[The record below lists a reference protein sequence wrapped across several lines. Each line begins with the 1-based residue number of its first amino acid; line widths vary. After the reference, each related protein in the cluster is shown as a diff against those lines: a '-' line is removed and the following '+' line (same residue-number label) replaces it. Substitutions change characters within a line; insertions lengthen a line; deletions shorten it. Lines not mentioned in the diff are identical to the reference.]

1 MAQDPAQIANDV
13 TTRLQQAWNA
23 GDGNAVGQLFSAD
36 GDLVHGNA
44 LHDRGA
50 EAVAQTMVRAFAG
63 PLKDSKSS
71 IAVVNARALR
81 DDVIL
86 AHATLYVTGAAMS
99 LNLLQTLVLVH
110 EAGAWRIAALQNTP
124 VPQQA

>member
-23 GDGNAVGQLFSAD
+23 GDGNAIGQLFSAD

-86 AHATLYVTGAAMS
+86 AHATLGVTGAAMS

>member
-71 IAVVNARALR
+71 FAVVSARSLR

-86 AHATLYVTGAAMS
+86 AHATLGVTGAAMS

>member
-50 EAVAQTMVRAFAG
+50 EAVAQTMARAFAG
-63 PLKDSKSS
+63 PLKGRTSS
-71 IAVVNARALR
+71 FAVVNARALR

-86 AHATLYVTGAAMS
+86 AHATLGVTGAAMS
-99 LNLLQTLVLVH
+99 LNVLQTLVLVH